1 MLIFYGYGGF
11 LMVEL
16 LSPARD
22 FAAMESALNNGAN
35 AVYIG
40 LDGYNMRAH
49 AANFSMENLYQAAE
63 RCHHHRVKLYVCT
76 NTVMRNKDIEH
87 LKTVLPEI
95 KSAGADA
102 IIASDLGVLK
112 IARDVGIDV
121 HLSVQ
126 ANVSNSESLKL
137 LHELGVKRVVL
148 SRELP
153 LEDIRAMTEDSPL
166 EVEVFIHGA
175 MCLAISGRCFLS
187 SYLYQKNANC
197 GECLQPCRKEWKL
210 VSDDGDV
217 LSLGLAGNKG
227 LDENKSLEGDGAS
240 LDESNSPCDSK
251 GRVDKING
259 FKGHI
264 LSPRDLCMIEHI
276 PQLMEAGISSF
287 KIEGRARP
295 ADYVAT
301 VTRVY
306 REAIDS
312 YQSGDWEFQDHW
324 LNDLQKVYNRG
335 FDSGFYFQTPYK
347 TSSYNQATHTKQD
360 VGEVV
365 NYYSQVNAAE
375 IRLWNPLKVGDEI
388 IVQGP
393 TTGSIIQRVESMQID
408 HRDIFE
414 AHKGQNVGILL
425 TRKVRPGDIIYRRI
439 KRNK

>member
-1 MLIFYGYGGF
+1 
-11 LMVEL
+11 MVEL

-22 FAAMESALNNGAN
+22 FAALEAALINGAN
-35 AVYIG
+35 TVYIG

-49 AANFSMENLYQAAE
+49 TANFSLENLNQAAE
-63 RCHHHRVKLYVCT
+63 RCHQHQAKLYVCT
-76 NTVMRNKDIEH
+76 NTVMRDKDIED
-87 LKTVLPEI
+87 LKTLLPEI

-126 ANVSNSESLKL
+126 ANISNSESLKL
-137 LHELGVKRVVL
+137 LHELGVKRVIL

-153 LEDIRAMTEDSPL
+153 LEDIMAMTADSPL
-166 EVEVFIHGA
+166 EVEVFVHGA

-187 SYLYQKNANC
+187 AYLYQKNANC

-210 VSDDGDV
+210 ICHDEKGISLDLENDNEIS
-217 LSLGLAGNKG
+217 LSLGENSLAT
-227 LDENKSLEGDGAS
+227 ECGDGGFNGG
-240 LDESNSPCDSK
+240 D
-251 GRVDKING
+251 GG

-264 LSPRDLCMIEHI
+264 LSPRDLCMVEHVGELI
-276 PQLMEAGISSF
+276 DAGISSF

-312 YQSGDWEFQDHW
+312 YENGEWEFQDRW
-324 LNDLQKVYNRG
+324 LEDLQKVYNRG
-335 FDSGFYFQTPYK
+335 FDTGFYFQTPYK

-360 VGEVV
+360 IGEVV

-393 TTGSIIQRVESMQID
+393 TTGSVIQKVESLQID
-408 HRDIFE
+408 HQNIVE
-414 AHKGQNVGILL
+414 APKGQNVGILL
-425 TRKVRPGDIIYRRI
+425 TGKVRPGDLVYRRI

>member
-1 MLIFYGYGGF
+1 
-11 LMVEL
+11 MVEL

-22 FAAMESALNNGAN
+22 FAALESALNNGAN

-49 AANFSMENLYQAAE
+49 SANFSLKNLNHATE
-63 RCHHHRVKLYVCT
+63 RCHHHGAKLYVCT
-76 NTVMRNKDIEH
+76 NTVMRNNDIEL

-112 IARDVGIDV
+112 IARDVSIDV

-126 ANVSNSESLKL
+126 ANVSNLESLKL
-137 LHELGVKRVVL
+137 LHELGVKRVIL

-153 LEDIRAMTEDSPL
+153 LEEVRAMAADSPL

-187 SYLYQKNANC
+187 SFLYQKNANC
-197 GECLQPCRKEWKL
+197 GECLQPCRKEWKIICQ
-210 VSDDGDV
+210 DEDGISLDLKNDNKIKKDNEIS
-217 LSLGLAGNKG
+217 LSLGKNSLAS
-227 LDENKSLEGDGAS
+227 ECGDF
-240 LDESNSPCDSK
+240 
-251 GRVDKING
+251 G

-264 LSPRDLCMIEHI
+264 LSPRDLCMVEHVGELI
-276 PQLMEAGISSF
+276 DAGISSF

-312 YQSGDWEFQDHW
+312 YRNGEWKFQDRW
-324 LNDLQKVYNRG
+324 LDDLQKVYNRG
-335 FDSGFYFQTPYK
+335 FDTGFYFQTPYQ
-347 TSSYNQATHTKQD
+347 TSSYNQATHAKQD
-360 VGEVV
+360 IGEVV
-365 NYYSQVNAAE
+365 NFYSQVNAAE

-393 TTGSIIQRVESMQID
+393 TTGSIIQKVESLQID
-408 HRDIFE
+408 HQNIVE
-414 AHKGQNVGILL
+414 AQKGQNVGILL
-425 TRKVRPGDIIYRRI
+425 NGRVRPGDLVYQRI

>member
-1 MLIFYGYGGF
+1 
-11 LMVEL
+11 MVEL

-22 FAAMESALNNGAN
+22 FAALESALTNGAN

-49 AANFSMENLYQAAE
+49 TANFSLENLNQAAE
-63 RCHHHRVKLYVCT
+63 RCHHHGAKLYVCT
-76 NTVMRNKDIEH
+76 NTVMRDKDIEH
-87 LKTVLPEI
+87 LKTLLPEI

-112 IARDVGIDV
+112 IAREVGVDV

-126 ANVSNSESLKL
+126 ANISNSESLKL
-137 LHELGVKRVVL
+137 LRELGVKRVIL

-153 LEDIRAMTEDSPL
+153 LEDIRVMAEDSPL
-166 EVEVFIHGA
+166 EVEVFVHGA

-197 GECLQPCRKEWKL
+197 GECLQPCRKEWQL
-210 VSDDGDV
+210 VCQDENGISQDLKNDNEIS
-217 LSLGLAGNKG
+217 LSLGENSLAS
-227 LDENKSLEGDGAS
+227 ECGDG
-240 LDESNSPCDSK
+240 
-251 GRVDKING
+251 G

-264 LSPRDLCMIEHI
+264 LSPRDLCMVEHI
-276 PQLMEAGISSF
+276 GELIDAGISSF

-312 YQSGDWEFQDHW
+312 YQSGEWEFQDRW
-324 LNDLQKVYNRG
+324 LEDLQKVYNRG
-335 FDSGFYFQTPYK
+335 FDTGFYFQTPYK

-393 TTGSIIQRVESMQID
+393 TTGSVIQKVESLQID
-408 HRDIFE
+408 HQNIAE
-414 AHKGQNVGILL
+414 AQKGQNVGIQL
-425 TRKVRPGDIIYRRI
+425 TSKVRPGDLVYRRV
-439 KRNK
+439 KKE

>member
-1 MLIFYGYGGF
+1 
-11 LMVEL
+11 MVEL

-22 FAAMESALNNGAN
+22 FAALESALINGAN

-49 AANFSMENLYQAAE
+49 TANFSLENLNQAAE
-63 RCHHHRVKLYVCT
+63 RCHHHQAKLYVCT
-76 NTVMRNKDIEH
+76 NTVMRDKDIEH
-87 LKTVLPEI
+87 LKTLLPEI

-112 IARDVGIDV
+112 IAREVGVDV

-126 ANVSNSESLKL
+126 ANISNSESLKL
-137 LHELGVKRVVL
+137 LRELGVKRVIL

-153 LEDIRAMTEDSPL
+153 LEDIRVMAEDSPL
-166 EVEVFIHGA
+166 EVEVFVHGA

-197 GECLQPCRKEWKL
+197 GECLQPCRKEWQL
-210 VSDDGDV
+210 VCQDENGISQDLKDDYEIKKNNEIS
-217 LSLGLAGNKG
+217 LSLGKNTPAS
-227 LDENKSLEGDGAS
+227 ECGDG
-240 LDESNSPCDSK
+240 
-251 GRVDKING
+251 G

-264 LSPRDLCMIEHI
+264 FSPRDLCMVEHVGELI
-276 PQLMEAGISSF
+276 DAGISSF

-312 YQSGDWEFQDHW
+312 YQSGEWEFQDRW
-324 LNDLQKVYNRG
+324 LEDLQKVYNRG
-335 FDSGFYFQTPYK
+335 FDTGFYFQTPYK

-393 TTGSIIQRVESMQID
+393 TTGSVIQKVESLQID
-408 HRDIFE
+408 HQNIAE
-414 AHKGQNVGILL
+414 AQKGQNVGIQL
-425 TRKVRPGDIIYRRI
+425 TSKVRPGDRVYRRV
-439 KRNK
+439 KKE

>member
-1 MLIFYGYGGF
+1 
-11 LMVEL
+11 MVEL

-22 FAAMESALNNGAN
+22 FAALESALKNGAN

-49 AANFSMENLYQAAE
+49 TANFSLENLNQAAE
-63 RCHHHRVKLYVCT
+63 RCHHHRAKLYVCT
-76 NTVMRNKDIEH
+76 NTVMRDKDIAH

-126 ANVSNSESLKL
+126 ANISNSESLKL
-137 LHELGVKRVVL
+137 LHELGVKRVIL

-153 LEDIRAMTEDSPL
+153 LEDIKSMAAESPL
-166 EVEVFIHGA
+166 EVEVFVHGA

-210 VSDDGDV
+210 ICQEENGISQDLKDDYEIKKDNEIS
-217 LSLGLAGNKG
+217 LSLGENSLAS
-227 LDENKSLEGDGAS
+227 ECGDGGF
-240 LDESNSPCDSK
+240 K
-251 GRVDKING
+251 GRDGG

-264 LSPRDLCMIEHI
+264 LSPRDLCMVEHVGELI
-276 PQLMEAGISSF
+276 DAGISSF

-312 YQSGDWEFQDHW
+312 YQSGEWEFQDHW
-324 LNDLQKVYNRG
+324 LEDLQKVYNRG
-335 FDSGFYFQTPYK
+335 FDTGFYFQTPYK

-360 VGEVV
+360 IGEVV

-393 TTGSIIQRVESMQID
+393 TTGSVIQKVESLQID
-408 HRDIFE
+408 HQNIVE
-414 AHKGQNVGILL
+414 ARKGQNVGILL
-425 TRKVRPGDIIYRRI
+425 TGKVRQGDLVYRRV
-439 KRNK
+439 KKE

>member
-1 MLIFYGYGGF
+1 
-11 LMVEL
+11 MVEL

-22 FAAMESALNNGAN
+22 FAALEAALINGAN

-49 AANFSMENLYQAAE
+49 TANFSLENLNQAAE
-63 RCHHHRVKLYVCT
+63 RCHHHRAKLYVCT
-76 NTVMRNKDIEH
+76 NTVMRDKDIAH

-126 ANVSNSESLKL
+126 ANISNSESLKL
-137 LHELGVKRVVL
+137 LHELGVKRVIL

-153 LEDIRAMTEDSPL
+153 LEDIKTMAEDSPL

-210 VSDDGDV
+210 ICQDENEVSLDLKDDYEIKNDNEIS
-217 LSLGLAGNKG
+217 LSLGKNTLASECGYGGFKG
-227 LDENKSLEGDGAS
+227 GDG
-240 LDESNSPCDSK
+240 
-251 GRVDKING
+251 G

-264 LSPRDLCMIEHI
+264 LSPRDLCMVEHVGELI
-276 PQLMEAGISSF
+276 DAGISSF

-312 YQSGDWEFQDHW
+312 YQSGEWEFQDRW
-324 LNDLQKVYNRG
+324 LEDLQKVYNRG
-335 FDSGFYFQTPYK
+335 FDTGFYFQTPYQ

-360 VGEVV
+360 IGEVV
-365 NYYSQVNAAE
+365 NFYSQVNAAE

-393 TTGSIIQRVESMQID
+393 TTGSVIQKVDSMQID
-408 HRDIFE
+408 HQNIVE
-414 AHKGQNVGILL
+414 AQNGQNVGILL
-425 TRKVRPGDIIYRRI
+425 TGKVRQGDLVYRRV
-439 KRNK
+439 KKE

>member
-1 MLIFYGYGGF
+1 
-11 LMVEL
+11 MVEL

-22 FAAMESALNNGAN
+22 FAALESALKNGAN

-49 AANFSMENLYQAAE
+49 TANFSLENLNQAAE
-63 RCHHHRVKLYVCT
+63 RCHHHGAKLFVCT
-76 NTVMRNKDIEH
+76 NTVMRDKDIED

-126 ANVSNSESLKL
+126 ANISNSESLEL
-137 LHELGVKRVVL
+137 LHELGVKRVIL

-153 LEDIRAMTEDSPL
+153 LEEIRAMAAESPL
-166 EVEVFIHGA
+166 EVEVFVHGA

-197 GECLQPCRKEWKL
+197 GECLQPCRKEWELICQDENGISQDLK
-210 VSDDGDV
+210 DDYEIKKDNEIS
-217 LSLGLAGNKG
+217 LSLGENSLAS
-227 LDENKSLEGDGAS
+227 ECGDGGFKG
-240 LDESNSPCDSK
+240 EDSGFK
-251 GRVDKING
+251 GGDSG

-264 LSPRDLCMIEHI
+264 LSPRDLCMVEHVGELI
-276 PQLMEAGISSF
+276 DAGISSF

-312 YQSGDWEFQDHW
+312 HQSGEWEFQDRW
-324 LNDLQKVYNRG
+324 LDDLQKVFNRG
-335 FDSGFYFQTPYK
+335 FDTGFYFQTPYQ
-347 TSSYNQATHTKQD
+347 TSSYNQATHAKQD
-360 VGEVV
+360 IGEVV
-365 NYYSQVNAAE
+365 NFYSQVNAAE

-393 TTGSIIQRVESMQID
+393 TTGSVIQKVESMQID
-408 HRDIFE
+408 HQNIVE
-414 AHKGQNVGILL
+414 ARKGQNVGILL
-425 TRKVRPGDIIYRRI
+425 TGKVRPGDLVYRRV
-439 KRNK
+439 KKE